1 MNTFIFSVL
10 FGLSANAY
18 ENVSAP
24 FCVMDNYGNLEC
36 YYYSLS
42 SCRDATKLRT
52 DSACVKK

>member
-1 MNTFIFSVL
+1 MNTLIFSVL

-18 ENVSAP
+18 ESGSAP
-24 FCVMDNYGNLEC
+24 FCVMDNFGNLQC

-42 SCRDATKLRT
+42 SCRDAARLNT